1 MPVRRGR
8 ERGDWSN
15 ALATAILSDIHAN
28 LEALLAVREDLRGE
42 GIADADVVNLGDII
56 GYGAGPRECL
66 KECMGFGLNLL
77 GNHEEAVLF
86 YPEDLSPT
94 ARRAANW
101 TKGELNHARHP
112 REETE
117 ALWDFIAGL
126 DPRATRGTTLYI
138 HASPRH
144 PTRDYVFPADA
155 QDAEKRREIF
165 AGVSRWGFN
174 GHTHVPGVLTES
186 GHWLKPADI
195 EFRFK
200 LGREKCLINVGSV
213 GQPRDSDSR
222 ASYVIVDGEE
232 VRFRRVPYDV
242 PRAMERIRKSG
253 LPAKLAER
261 LKLGR

>member
-1 MPVRRGR
+1 MT
-8 ERGDWSN
+8 
-15 ALATAILSDIHAN
+15 TAILSDIHAN
-28 LEALLAVREDLRGE
+28 WEALLAVREELRKD
-42 GIADADVVNLGDII
+42 GIADADVINLGDII

-66 KECMGFGLNLL
+66 KEVMGFGLNLL

-94 ARRAANW
+94 ARRAADW
-101 TKGELNHARHP
+101 TKAELNSRKHP

-117 ALWDFIAGL
+117 RLWDFIAGL
-126 DPRATRGTTLYI
+126 DPQATRGQTLYI

-144 PTRDYVFPADA
+144 ATRDYVFPSDA
-155 QDAEKRREIF
+155 KDDDKRKEIF
-165 AGVSRWGFN
+165 AGVPKWGFN

-186 GHWLKPADI
+186 GHWLKPEEID
-195 EFRFK
+195 FRIK
-200 LGREKCLINVGSV
+200 LGWEKCLINVGSV

-232 VRFRRVPYDV
+232 VRFRRVAYDV
-242 PRAMERIRKSG
+242 QRAMERIQKSG
-253 LPAKLAER
+253 LPSKLAER